1 MPAWHTHPSV
11 WLVLGGVWVAY
22 LVAVRRHRVVAGE
35 PSDRRRRTTLFS
47 IGMACLWLGA
57 DWPVHDLA
65 EGYLYSVH
73 MAQHLLFTLVAPPLL
88 IAGMPA
94 WMWRDILRPRWL
106 FVAFRFLTRPVVALI
121 VFNGL
126 LLFTHWPEVVDA
138 SVRSELTHFT
148 LHVLLVGSAIVMWWP
163 VMSPLVELPAL
174 SPPAQMMYLFAQSLA
189 PTIPASFLTFG
200 HTLLYPVYGTFPR
213 IWGISA
219 LNDQLIAGLEM
230 KLGRRVHPV
239 GVRRHDLLPVAR
251 PRGARRVGRPRVPR
265 RGARAA
271 DEGAAMRP
279 VLRDRLVMPILL
291 PLGILAVI
299 AAVLFGF
306 SRILLSLT
314 PTAATVTAIVVASGV
329 VITAAVAAGRKQVR
343 LSTLGAML
351 GVTAGVAMLAGG
363 VALAVVGGSEEE
375 AGGGEKP
382 VVTLAAANIAFE
394 PTSLTV
400 PAGEA
405 FTLQFHNQDAN
416 TQHNVQIF
424 DDPKFAGTP
433 LFSGALVTGVRQ
445 TDYEVDP
452 LEAGAYF
459 FHCEVHP
466 TMTGEMQAVPSG
478 GGGGGTGPSG
488 PAAAAA

>member
-1 MPAWHTHPSV
+1 M
-11 WLVLGGVWVAY
+11 
-22 LVAVRRHRVVAGE
+22 
-35 PSDRRRRTTLFS
+35 
-47 IGMACLWLGA
+47 
-57 DWPVHDLA
+57 
-65 EGYLYSVH
+65 
-73 MAQHLLFTLVAPPLL
+73 
-88 IAGMPA
+88 
-94 WMWRDILRPRWL
+94 
-106 FVAFRFLTRPVVALI
+106 
-121 VFNGL
+121 
-126 LLFTHWPEVVDA
+126 
-138 SVRSELTHFT
+138 
-148 LHVLLVGSAIVMWWP
+148 
-163 VMSPLVELPAL
+163 
-174 SPPAQMMYLFAQSLA
+174 
-189 PTIPASFLTFG
+189 
-200 HTLLYPVYGTFPR
+200 
-213 IWGISA
+213 
-219 LNDQLIAGLEM
+219 
-230 KLGRRVHPV
+230 
-239 GVRRHDLLPVAR
+239 
-251 PRGARRVGRPRVPR
+251 GRPRVPP

-375 AGGGEKP
+375 GGGGEKP

-433 LFSGALVTGVRQ
+433 LFSGRAGHGRPADGLRGRPARGGRLLLPLRGPPDDDGRDAGGAERRRWWRDRSERSRRWRRRDGRGPEPRVRHRHDRARAGADDDHVREPGRGRAAQHRDLRGQLARRRAVQRGAGHGARDRGVRRSPRCRRAS
-445 TDYEVDP
+445 TTSS
-452 LEAGAYF
+452 A
-459 FHCEVHP
+459 
-466 TMTGEMQAVPSG
+466 TSTR
-478 GGGGGTGPSG
+478 T
-488 PAAAAA
+488 